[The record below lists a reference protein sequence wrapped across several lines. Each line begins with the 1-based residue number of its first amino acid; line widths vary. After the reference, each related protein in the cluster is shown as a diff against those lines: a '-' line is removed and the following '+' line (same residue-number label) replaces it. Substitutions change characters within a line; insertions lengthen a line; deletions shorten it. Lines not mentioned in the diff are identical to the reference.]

1 MFVYKNIFLKLHKV
15 YFFYTKPLKH
25 TIFVMVIIAKRAL
38 TEYAAKRNDTIV
50 ALMEWY
56 DTVSEADWSNVN
68 EVKQTFNSADYVGNE
83 RFVFNIKGNRYRL
96 VAAVIFSI
104 RTVYI
109 KFIGTHAEY
118 DKIDVKT
125 IEFKQ

>member
-1 MFVYKNIFLKLHKV
+1 
-15 YFFYTKPLKH
+15 
-25 TIFVMVIIAKRAL
+25 MVIIAKRAL
-38 TEYAAKRNDTIV
+38 TEYAAKHGDTIV

-56 DTVSEADWSNVN
+56 DIVSEADWSNVN

-118 DKIDVKT
+118 DKINVKT

>member
-1 MFVYKNIFLKLHKV
+1 
-15 YFFYTKPLKH
+15 
-25 TIFVMVIIAKRAL
+25 MVTIAKSTL
-38 TEYAAKRNDTIV
+38 INFAAQHSNTIV
-50 ALMEWY
+50 PLMEWY
-56 DTVSEADWSNVN
+56 DIVSNADWSNVN
-68 EVKQTFNSADYVGNE
+68 EVKQTFRSADYVGNE

-96 VAAVIFSI
+96 VAAVIFNI

-125 IEFKQ
+125 IELK

>member
-1 MFVYKNIFLKLHKV
+1 MCIFVTKN
-15 YFFYTKPLKH
+15 TTKH
-25 TIFVMVIIAKRAL
+25 TTFVMVIIAKSAL
-38 TEYAAKRNDTIV
+38 TRFSEKHRDTVV

-56 DTVSEADWSNVN
+56 DIVSEADWSNVN

-83 RFVFNIKGNRYRL
+83 RMVFNIKGNRYRL

-118 DKIDVKT
+118 DKIDVET
-125 IEFKQ
+125 IEFNQ